1 MSIRNENIQFT
12 VETIVLLKVNT
23 EYLAICCSNY
33 SYYQLI
39 FCVLRIHILIAAI
52 VMKTLF
58 FLNNIKLKVGMGFL
72 EHNSSY
78 FCVLM
83 GSLSTHEKNSQ
94 PPFEK
99 ARAGCNEAPDN
110 VNLSFQKT

>member
-39 FCVLRIHILIAAI
+39 FCVLRIHILIEAI

-83 GSLSTHEKNSQ
+83 GSLSTHEKKSLI
-94 PPFEK
+94 F
-99 ARAGCNEAPDN
+99 
-110 VNLSFQKT
+110 